1 MLSKNVDL
9 NNTVILVTG
18 AAGFVGANL
27 VMSLLSEAEG
37 TQIIGIDSDVYK
49 RQRQSSLPVD
59 YILKKTCL

>member
-37 TQIIGIDSDVYK
+37 KIGRASCRERV
-49 RQRQSSLPVD
+49 
-59 YILKKTCL
+59 

>member
-27 VMSLLSEAEG
+27 VMNLAKIIRIYGFLKKGILQISSLLMKFLLS
-37 TQIIGIDSDVYK
+37 INHK
-49 RQRQSSLPVD
+49 L
-59 YILKKTCL
+59 